1 MNRNE
6 LIRYLENKNIGFR
19 LQEHPAA
26 ETMEEMLELD
36 LEGKGSIAKNLFV
49 RDDKKRSYYLI
60 SLSSAERVDLKALR
74 QIIGS
79 RPLSFA
85 SEDDLHKKLKLNKG
99 SVTPFGL
106 LNDRSASV
114 IWLADISFKDAEIA
128 VHPMENTA
136 MVWLKTADLQK
147 LLEENGT
154 EVRYIQTRQ
163 IL

>member
-6 LIRYLENKNIGFR
+6 LIRFLEDKNISYE
-19 LQEHPAA
+19 LKEHPPVD
-26 ETMEEMLELD
+26 TMEEWLD
-36 LEGKGSIAKNLFV
+36 LDMEGKECTAKNLFV
-49 RDDKKRSYYLI
+49 RDDKKRNYYLI
-60 SLSSAERVDLKALR
+60 SMPSAQRVDLKVLR

-114 IWLADISFKDAEIA
+114 IWLADISFKDARIA

-136 MVWLKTADLQK
+136 MVWLKTEDLQK
-147 LLEENGT
+147 LLEENGN
-154 EVRYIQTRQ
+154 EVRYIHTQQ